1 MDIALAMFSLFI
13 LKIYFEI
20 FFEKKDIR
28 IVQFLCWG
36 VYFVWQFMIG
46 RTNILPAYVNI
57 IISIVLVSL
66 VCIGT
71 FEGNILQ
78 KFVFSVLINA
88 IWMLAEFLVGYGFVL
103 SGINYMIPQFLGSLL
118 SKLIALILILCL
130 KRFFHN
136 ENMRNISNR
145 YNFILL
151 LIPIGSMFVVYN
163 IFMISVG
170 MSQKKYIKESWT
182 SLIIILLIN
191 IVIFKLY
198 LILSKEKELQ
208 KYNTVYAQQLELCNQ
223 HMREKE
229 TVMMDFRNARHD
241 MKQHFIVLIE
251 LLERDDNLK
260 ATEYLRKLINME
272 PLSRLGISRTDNIVV
287 DSLINT
293 KYAVA
298 VKEQIQFE
306 ADIHIPM
313 QLPFESADLCILLG
327 NILDNAIE
335 ASLVLHEEKRYIKF
349 FMKYEGNTLIIT
361 VINAYNGEILR
372 NRRGKIVT
380 NKGDSENHGI
390 GLESVKKVVDKYHG
404 SVVIEPGVQKFT
416 IKIILCDLS

>member
-1 MDIALAMFSLFI
+1 
-13 LKIYFEI
+13 
-20 FFEKKDIR
+20 
-28 IVQFLCWG
+28 
-36 VYFVWQFMIG
+36 MIG

>member
-1 MDIALAMFSLFI
+1 
-13 LKIYFEI
+13 
-20 FFEKKDIR
+20 
-28 IVQFLCWG
+28 
-36 VYFVWQFMIG
+36 MIG

-313 QLPFESADLCILLG
+313 QLPFESADLSILLG

>member
-1 MDIALAMFSLFI
+1 
-13 LKIYFEI
+13 
-20 FFEKKDIR
+20 
-28 IVQFLCWG
+28 
-36 VYFVWQFMIG
+36 
-46 RTNILPAYVNI
+46 
-57 IISIVLVSL
+57 
-66 VCIGT
+66 
-71 FEGNILQ
+71 
-78 KFVFSVLINA
+78 
-88 IWMLAEFLVGYGFVL
+88 
-103 SGINYMIPQFLGSLL
+103 MIPQFLGSLL

-313 QLPFESADLCILLG
+313 QLPFESADLSILLG